1 MIWQQNVTQ
10 IVMLT
15 NLMEG
20 GKVMCFMYCIPIR
33 KMKCY
38 FNVLNY
44 NQTLKLLATKG
55 DNSLPYSVVCLYT
68 ECYSKPDR
76 I

>member
-20 GKVMCFMYCIPIR
+20 GKVMRFMYCIAIR
-33 KMKCY
+33 KNEMLFQCVYLQSK
-38 FNVLNY
+38 FESFGH
-44 NQTLKLLATKG
+44 KG
-55 DNSLPYSVVCLYT
+55 
-68 ECYSKPDR
+68 E
-76 I
+76 